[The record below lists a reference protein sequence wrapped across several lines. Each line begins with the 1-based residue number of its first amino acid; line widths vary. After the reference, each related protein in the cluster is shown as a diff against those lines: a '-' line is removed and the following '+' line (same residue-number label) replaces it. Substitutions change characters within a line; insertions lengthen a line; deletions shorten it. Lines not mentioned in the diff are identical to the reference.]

1 MNIIFSSAIYVAP
14 AAAVR
19 KRPVQSGSH
28 ESEQKATPLPIGAL
42 LDSPKKIFFSK
53 IPILIRALILQG
65 FSHWE
70 KPCKIKALCE
80 GLIRWGGG
88 FF

>member
-28 ESEQKATPLPIGAL
+28 ESEQQATTPLPIGAL

-65 FSHWE
+65 FLSLS
-70 KPCKIKALCE
+70 LCE